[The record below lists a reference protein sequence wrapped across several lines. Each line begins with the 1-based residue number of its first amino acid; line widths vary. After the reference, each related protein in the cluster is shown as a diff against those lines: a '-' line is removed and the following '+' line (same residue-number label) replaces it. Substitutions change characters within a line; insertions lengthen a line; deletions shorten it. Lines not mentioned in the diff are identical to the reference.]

1 MNVSRKSS
9 TPFLMF
15 LAGWLA
21 AAVVAGATGRVERL
35 LPPVPQVIILGLT
48 LGLVLATV
56 LHRGLREWAAQVS
69 LRGFVAFHLT
79 RFVGIVFLVL
89 QADGKLPRE
98 FAVSAGWG
106 DIIAAVGAL
115 GIVLFQAKPESRPW
129 VLMLWNAYGLADILS
144 VVFTATRIA
153 LTQPVALIELLRF
166 PLSLVPT
173 FVVPMLI
180 ASHVLIFWRLR
191 ALSRRS

>member
-1 MNVSRKSS
+1 MNTSVKSS

-15 LAGWLA
+15 IAGWLA
-21 AAVVAGATGRVERL
+21 AAAVAGATGRVEQL
-35 LPPVPQVIILGLT
+35 LPPVPQFIILGLT
-48 LGLVLATV
+48 LGLILAPV
-56 LHRGLREWAAQVS
+56 FHRGLRDWAAQVP
-69 LRGFVAFHLT
+69 LRGFVAFHVT
-79 RFVGIVFLVL
+79 RFVGIAFLML

-98 FAVSAGWG
+98 FAVAAGWG

-115 GIVLFQAKPESRPW
+115 GIVLFQARPESRPW

-173 FVVPMLI
+173 FVVPLLI
-180 ASHVLIFWRLR
+180 SSHVLIFWRLR
-191 ALSRRS
+191 RMSKAS